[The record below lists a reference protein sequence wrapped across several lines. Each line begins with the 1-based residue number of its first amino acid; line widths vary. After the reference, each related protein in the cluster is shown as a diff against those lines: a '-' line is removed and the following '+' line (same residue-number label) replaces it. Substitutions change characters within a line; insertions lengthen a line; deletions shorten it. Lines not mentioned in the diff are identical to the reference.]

1 MDSLSQVCFLTL
13 FVMQRPTFAFICGMT
28 NISEILPEREGSFTN
43 ITYLLNATERSAF
56 SGSTSIL
63 YEVCVNNTLT
73 VQCEFEWTEGS
84 SHPSLE
90 KWGPG
95 DDVVCSYEPRYLDN
109 SMVTWEMKIS
119 QLVSRS
125 LSVMQL
131 YLENK
136 THNSKTKKIIRRI
149 HIAIVYPPQVTS
161 LTVDG
166 QEVNGTHLI
175 NDSQKVNISCS
186 FDKGNPPVTFI
197 LVDNNGKELVRGSG
211 PLTYSLLVHCEDDWP
226 TVRCE
231 GNGSKQN
238 RSVSF
243 LVMCPPKFT
252 ENSIKIVHSIELDN
266 ITLQV
271 KADTKEVDNCLLTS
285 VPSEDNVTIKVSCTL
300 TGHPPDLALSF
311 SLSKRISSIHGIWM
325 LTLLNKRG
333 YATTMLNFTEES
345 RRSLIRESEIPA
357 QTPVKEILIGGT
369 CVAVLIVVI
378 AIIGIRAIKK
388 VNENKRGKF

>member
-1 MDSLSQVCFLTL
+1 MDTLCQVSCFLTIL
-13 FVMQRPTFAFICGMT
+13 FLTSKETFAFTCAIT
-28 NISEILPEREGSFTN
+28 NKSEILPEREGSFTT
-43 ITYLLNATERSAF
+43 ITYLLNATKSSAF
-56 SGSTSIL
+56 SGSTSLL

-73 VQCEFEWTEGS
+73 VQCEFEWTEGY
-84 SHPSLE
+84 SHPSVE

-109 SMVTWEMKIS
+109 SMVTWEIKIS

-131 YLENK
+131 YLENR
-136 THNSKTKKIIRRI
+136 THKTKKIIRRI
-149 HIAIVYPPQVTS
+149 HIDILYPPQVTS

-186 FDKGNPPVTFI
+186 FDKGNPPVAFS
-197 LVDNNGKELVRGSG
+197 LVDNNGMELVRGSG
-211 PLTYSLLVHCEDDWP
+211 PLTYSLLVDCEDDWP

-231 GNGSKQN
+231 GNGSEQN

-243 LVMCPPKFT
+243 HVTCPPKFS
-252 ENSIKIVHSIELDN
+252 ENSIKIVDFLELGN

-271 KADTKEVDNCLLTS
+271 KAYTKEVDNCLLTP
-285 VPSEDNVTIKVSCTL
+285 VPLEDNITITVSCKL
-300 TGHPPDLALSF
+300 TGHPPNLALSF
-311 SLSKRISSIHGIWM
+311 SISRRINCIQGIWM

-333 YATTMLNFTEES
+333 SVTTMLNFTEES
-345 RRSLIRESEIPA
+345 RSLITESKHPA

-369 CVAVLIVVI
+369 CGAVLIVVI